1 VKLSLPDQG
10 DVVLLGDV
18 VAEGDAATTRRFTLS
33 VADQIIS
40 IEASIHGLASTPRYR
55 LRFGSEDADT
65 NRLVSVIAGK
75 PDAIFG
81 PLDVRGEVSGQ
92 LDKPLETLEGSVQF
106 DITDGRVVGV
116 SLLQE
121 VFDAFGSLGAVAQVA
136 GGVFGG
142 PDLQRFYGDDFEA
155 IRGTLDL
162 AEGAVRTDDFHM
174 LYRDYRVDL
183 WGTLGLTDLALDMRG
198 VLTIFEEVDATVAG
212 GAGAGQARPTRRE
225 IPLAAVGGTLDAP
238 RVRVTADVARSF
250 AVSYGL
256 RGRHGRN
263 LEDVID
269 KSLGEGAG
277 GILVDALEDI
287 FGGKRER

>member
-1 VKLSLPDQG
+1 
-10 DVVLLGDV
+10 
-18 VAEGDAATTRRFTLS
+18 
-33 VADQIIS
+33 
-40 IEASIHGLASTPRYR
+40 
-55 LRFGSEDADT
+55 
-65 NRLVSVIAGK
+65 
-75 PDAIFG
+75 
-81 PLDVRGEVSGQ
+81 
-92 LDKPLETLEGSVQF
+92 
-106 DITDGRVVGV
+106 
-116 SLLQE
+116 
-121 VFDAFGSLGAVAQVA
+121 
-136 GGVFGG
+136 
-142 PDLQRFYGDDFEA
+142 
-155 IRGTLDL
+155 
-162 AEGAVRTDDFHM
+162 
-174 LYRDYRVDL
+174 VDL